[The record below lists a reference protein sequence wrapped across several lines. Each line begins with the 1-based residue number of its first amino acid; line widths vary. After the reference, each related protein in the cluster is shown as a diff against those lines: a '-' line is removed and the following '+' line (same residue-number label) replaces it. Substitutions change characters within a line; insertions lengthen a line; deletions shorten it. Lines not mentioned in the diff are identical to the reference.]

1 MSRKISKPKRSVVDV
16 LRMLA
21 YLVALLC
28 LVVLAVTGFYPVLVL
43 GEHIS
48 GYPVMV
54 HATFAPVFAVCVA
67 VLAVMWARNCR
78 FTPGDWPWF
87 ERLVRRATLAQSAG
101 EKPRGRNSGLG
112 QKITFWLIVFLALP
126 LGLSIVLSMFPL
138 FGTHGQEFLAGIRA
152 DRGGARRPAA
162 QVRGEIILFLSVIL
176 LYNPQGRRRAG

>member
-1 MSRKISKPKRSVVDV
+1 
-16 LRMLA
+16 MLA

-48 GYPVMV
+48 GYLVMV
-54 HATFAPVFAVCVA
+54 HATFAPVFAICVA

-87 ERLVRRATLAQSAG
+87 ERLVRRATLAHSAG
-101 EKPRGRNSGLG
+101 EEPRGRKACLG
-112 QKITFWLIVFLALP
+112 QKMTFWLIVFLALP

-138 FGTHGQEFLAGIRA
+138 FGTHGQEFLLGLHRNTAMVFAPIA
-152 DRGGARRPAA
+152 VIHA
-162 QVRGEIILFLSVIL
+162 IL
-176 LYNPQGRRRAG
+176 LLRSGAK

>member
-78 FTPGDWPWF
+78 FTTGDWPWF

-101 EKPRGRNSGLG
+101 EKPRSRNSGLG
-112 QKITFWLIVFLALP
+112 EKITFWLIVFLALP
-126 LGLSIVLSMFPL
+126 LGLSIVLGMFPL
-138 FGTHGQEFLAGIRA
+138 FGTHGQEFLLGMHRCTALVFAPVAVVHTVLMLRS
-152 DRGGARRPAA
+152 GAK
-162 QVRGEIILFLSVIL
+162 
-176 LYNPQGRRRAG
+176 